1 MDGSPLHREILAPSI
16 EVLNRIQADNQL
28 SESEQYA
35 VSHLCNWL
43 EEVDEA
49 DEIDDKT
56 LDESALSYLK
66 SYRESYSRRKPYPA
80 DRGGVVGPTP
90 RVKPALLS
98 VFDLRKTR
106 TKLLV
111 FVVFSLQLP
120 QSLCLQTTSL
130 RTCSLDVTTPHLA
143 EEVLQIDNW
152 NRFDVFQVGN
162 LSKGKPLETVTL
174 ALFTRHDLLEKL
186 KIPYD
191 RLQHFVRDIERAYN
205 SNPYHNNIHAADVT
219 QTLGCFLAN
228 DDFAQKLTDLE
239 VAAMIFATC
248 IHDVGHPGVS
258 NDFLVNTKNE
268 TALVYNDVSVNEN
281 MHLATAFKIL
291 RRPGN
296 EVWEHLSPEQFRF
309 FRRTVIQI
317 VLATD
322 MAGHSELLQAF
333 TANLKLLGPD
343 IEAWGADQRNLALR
357 MCVHCADIANPAK
370 PLPLALQWTQR
381 VVTEFF
387 NQGDSERKRGMP
399 VSALCDREKVEVP
412 KSQLAFLT
420 YVVKPTFEA
429 LKGLAPVTAGYAL
442 DNIDTAVRHW
452 EQQVERL

>member
-16 EVLNRIQADNQL
+16 EVLNRIQADHQL

-49 DEIDDKT
+49 DDINDKD

-80 DRGGVVGPTP
+80 DQGGVVGPTP
-90 RVKPALLS
+90 R
-98 VFDLRKTR
+98 
-106 TKLLV
+106 
-111 FVVFSLQLP
+111 
-120 QSLCLQTTSL
+120 TTSL
-130 RTCSLDVTTPHLA
+130 RTCSLDVTAPHLA

-174 ALFTRHDLLEKL
+174 ALFARHDLLEKL

-191 RLQHFVRDIERAYN
+191 RLQKFVRDIERAYN
-205 SNPYHNNIHAADVT
+205 SNPYHNNVHAADVT

-258 NDFLVNTKNE
+258 NDFLVNTRNE

-296 EVWEHLSPEQFRF
+296 DLWEHLSPDQFRF

-370 PLPLALQWTQR
+370 PLPLALQWTHR

-387 NQGDSERKRGMP
+387 NQGDTERKRGMP

-429 LKGLAPVTAGYAL
+429 LKGLAPVTAGHAL
-442 DNIDTAVRHW
+442 DNIETAVHHW
-452 EQQVERL
+452 EQQVELL

>member
-1 MDGSPLHREILAPSI
+1 MDGSPLHREVLAPSI
-16 EVLNRIQADNQL
+16 EVLQRLEADNQL
-28 SESEQYA
+28 NDSEKYA
-35 VSHLCNWL
+35 LGHLCNWL
-43 EEVDEA
+43 QEVSEA
-49 DEIDDKT
+49 NNIDDAN

-66 SYRESYSRRKPYPA
+66 SYKESYSRKKPLPA
-80 DRGGVVGPTP
+80 DSGGVIGSS
-90 RVKPALLS
+90 R
-98 VFDLRKTR
+98 R
-106 TKLLV
+106 T
-111 FVVFSLQLP
+111 Q
-120 QSLCLQTTSL
+120 SL
-130 RTCSLDVTTPHLA
+130 RTCSLDGEAAPLV
-143 EEVLQIDNW
+143 EEVSQIDNW
-152 NRFDVFQVGN
+152 NTFNVFQVGT
-162 LSKGKPLETVTL
+162 LSKGSPLETVTL
-174 ALFTRHDLLEKL
+174 ALFARHDLLDKL

-191 RLQHFVRDIERAYN
+191 RLRHFVRDIERAYN
-205 SNPYHNNIHAADVT
+205 NNPYHNNIHAADVT

-228 DDFAQKLTDLE
+228 DQFAQKLTDLE
-239 VAAMIFATC
+239 IASMIFATC

-258 NDFLVNTKNE
+258 NDFLINTRNE

-296 EVWEHLSPEQFRF
+296 DLMEHLSPEHYRF

-333 TANLKLLGPD
+333 NANLKLLGPD
-343 IEAWGADQRNLALR
+343 LGAWGADQRNLALR

-370 PLPLALQWTQR
+370 PLPLALQWTER

-387 NQGDSERKRGMP
+387 NQGDAEKKRGIP
-399 VSALCDREKVEVP
+399 VSPLCDRDKVEVP

-429 LKGLAPVTAGYAL
+429 LKGLAPVTAGNAL
-442 DNIDTAVRHW
+442 DNIDIAVRHW
-452 EQQVERL
+452 EQQVVPV

>member
-1 MDGSPLHREILAPSI
+1 MDGSLLHREVLAPSI
-16 EVLNRIQADNQL
+16 EVIQRLQAEDQINDG
-28 SESEQYA
+28 EKYA
-35 VSHLCNWL
+35 LGHLCNWL
-43 EEVDEA
+43 QEVSEA
-49 DEIDDKT
+49 DDIDDAN
-56 LDESALSYLK
+56 LDESARSYLK
-66 SYRESYSRRKPYPA
+66 SYRESYSRKKPLPA
-80 DRGGVVGPTP
+80 DRGGVIGSTP
-90 RVKPALLS
+90 R
-98 VFDLRKTR
+98 
-106 TKLLV
+106 
-111 FVVFSLQLP
+111 
-120 QSLCLQTTSL
+120 TTSL
-130 RTCSLDVTTPHLA
+130 RTCSLDVATPHLA
-143 EEVLQIDNW
+143 EEILQIDNW
-152 NRFDVFQVGN
+152 NTFDVFQVGN
-162 LSKGKPLETVTL
+162 LSKGSPLETVTL
-174 ALFTRHDLLEKL
+174 ALFARHDLLEKL

-191 RLQHFVRDIERAYN
+191 RLRHFVKDIERAYN
-205 SNPYHNNIHAADVT
+205 QNPYHNNIHAADVT

-228 DDFAQKLTDLE
+228 DHFAQKLTDLE
-239 VAAMIFATC
+239 IASMIFATC

-258 NDFLVNTKNE
+258 NDFLINTRNE

-296 EVWEHLSPEQFRF
+296 DLMEHLSPEQYRF

-333 TANLKLLGPD
+333 NANLKLLGPD
-343 IEAWGADQRNLALR
+343 LEAWGADQRNLALR

-387 NQGDSERKRGMP
+387 NQGDAEKKRGMP
-399 VSALCDREKVEVP
+399 VSVLCDREKVEVP

-429 LKGLAPVTAGYAL
+429 LKGLAPVTAGHAL
-442 DNIDTAVRHW
+442 DNIEIAVRHW
-452 EQQVERL
+452 EQQVEVRRQPHINLVA

>member
-49 DEIDDKT
+49 DDIDDKN
-56 LDESALSYLK
+56 LDESAVSYLK

-80 DRGGVVGPTP
+80 DQGGVVGPTP
-90 RVKPALLS
+90 R
-98 VFDLRKTR
+98 
-106 TKLLV
+106 
-111 FVVFSLQLP
+111 
-120 QSLCLQTTSL
+120 TTSL

-174 ALFTRHDLLEKL
+174 ALFARHDLLEKL

-191 RLQHFVRDIERAYN
+191 RLQKFVRDIERAYN

-296 EVWEHLSPEQFRF
+296 DLWEHLSLDQFRF

-387 NQGDSERKRGMP
+387 NQGDTERKRGMP

-442 DNIDTAVRHW
+442 DNIETAVRHW
-452 EQQVERL
+452 EQQVELL

>member
-1 MDGSPLHREILAPSI
+1 MDGSPLHREVLAPSI
-16 EVLNRIQADNQL
+16 KVLQRLQVDSQL
-28 SESEQYA
+28 DENEQYA

-49 DEIDDKT
+49 DDIDDAE
-56 LDESALSYLK
+56 LDESARLYLK
-66 SYRESYSRRKPYPA
+66 SYRESYSRRKPQTA
-80 DRGGVVGPTP
+80 DRGGVVGSTP
-90 RVKPALLS
+90 R
-98 VFDLRKTR
+98 
-106 TKLLV
+106 
-111 FVVFSLQLP
+111 
-120 QSLCLQTTSL
+120 TTSL
-130 RTCSLDVTTPHLA
+130 RTCSLDVATSHLA
-143 EEVLQIDNW
+143 EEVLQIDHW
-152 NRFDVFQVGN
+152 NNFDVFRVGD
-162 LSKGKPLETVTL
+162 LSKGTPLETVTL
-174 ALFTRHDLLEKL
+174 ALFARHDLLEKL

-191 RLQHFVRDIERAYN
+191 RLQRFVRDIERAYN

-228 DDFAQKLTDLE
+228 DHFAQKLTDLE

-258 NDFLVNTKNE
+258 NDFLINTRNE

-296 EVWEHLSPEQFRF
+296 DLWEHLSPDQYRF

-333 TANLKLLGPD
+333 NANLKLLGPD
-343 IEAWGADQRNLALR
+343 LESWGADQRNLALR

-370 PLPLALQWTQR
+370 PLPLALQWTKR

-412 KSQLAFLT
+412 KSQLAFLN

-442 DNIDTAVRHW
+442 DNIETAVRHW
-452 EQQVERL
+452 EQQVELL